1 MSNNRKNFCTY
12 IFYNIHINVIE
23 ISTIFSFCI
32 SVKVVGNKNNDSL
45 VFSFIVEYIDSLL
58 GSLII
63 CLAKFGPILLK

>member
-1 MSNNRKNFCTY
+1 MSLKSVLYF
-12 IFYNIHINVIE
+12 IFVFD
-23 ISTIFSFCI
+23 ISFSI
-32 SVKVVGNKNNDSL
+32 SVNVVGNKNNDSL

>member
-1 MSNNRKNFCTY
+1 MKSVLYFIFVFY
-12 IFYNIHINVIE
+12 I
-23 ISTIFSFCI
+23 SFCI

-63 CLAKFGPILLK
+63 CLANVGPILLK